1 MKGAKS
7 VARLRHGQRLQA
19 PAAFRRAFRSGIR
32 LDGPLFQLIA
42 VPNGLQTDRLGL
54 VASRKLGGA
63 VARNRSKRL
72 LRESFRRNSRQ
83 GAEALDLVLIP
94 KREIV
99 DLSGDDVACEYRER
113 LRRLA
118 SRRFPRNPKPPV
130 SG

>member
-1 MKGAKS
+1 M
-7 VARLRHGQRLQA
+7 
-19 PAAFRRAFRSGIR
+19 
-32 LDGPLFQLIA
+32 IA
-42 VPNGLQTDRLGL
+42 VPNGLSLDRLGL

-72 LRESFRRNSRQ
+72 LRESFRRNPRE

-94 KREIV
+94 TREIL

-118 SRRFPRNPKPPV
+118 ARRVRRNPKPPV